1 MLLSTTDTDT
11 VNISDTD
18 IQVLHTEASDVEAFF
33 EGGTSVFDGSTS
45 HFGSNKIVLRET
57 FKHSYKNTD
66 VINESRGWKG
76 GAVAEVTSST
86 AISSNNTV
94 DIALDGGS
102 ATNVTLAIA
111 AGLDNAG
118 IAADMETDINAA
130 LTGSDAVTVEWTG
143 TEYRI
148 MSNTGTSSGAIAL
161 SNIGSG

>member
-1 MLLSTTDTDT
+1 MEQLQKKHHLLQFT
-11 VNISDTD
+11 
-18 IQVLHTEASDVEAFF
+18 
-33 EGGTSVFDGSTS
+33 
-45 HFGSNKIVLRET
+45 
-57 FKHSYKNTD
+57 
-66 VINESRGWKG
+66 
-76 GAVAEVTSST
+76 
-86 AISSNNTV
+86 SNNTV

-161 SNIGSG
+161 SNIGSGLASLNLGGTSATSSWIGNDTSVLANATGKKFTVGADNDSISVTINGTAAYTGTIANDYLYN